1 MLIIRPRSLAAA
13 LVFALTSAVSTP
25 SFADLS
31 GNAGW
36 VNEYIF
42 RGVPQKTSS
51 ASAGIDFEHR
61 GFYVGTWGADV
72 GDGLEIDT
80 YLGYTFDLENVTLSI
95 GGTGYFY
102 TGDFDDTY
110 KELNFGVGSGLFSL
124 DIAVGQYENFAGPTL
139 DYTHSA
145 ATLEFRNFYGT
156 LGNFS
161 QDFEG
166 IYVDLGYSFDIAE
179 QADFKI
185 SWIYAD
191 KDLALNPDPNTGAA
205 RDDHTIVF
213 GVSKTFSL
221 AP

>member
-1 MLIIRPRSLAAA
+1 MLIARPGNTAAILTTALASVLISPA
-13 LVFALTSAVSTP
+13 SAE
-25 SFADLS
+25 LS

-51 ASAGIDFEHR
+51 ASAGLDFEHN
-61 GFYVGTWGADV
+61 GFYAGTWGADV
-72 GDGLEIDT
+72 GDGLEVDT
-80 YLGYTFDLENVTLSI
+80 YLGYVFDFDSVSLSI

-110 KELNFGVGSGLFSL
+110 KELNFGVGSGPVSL

-145 ATLEFRNFYGT
+145 ATVEYRNFYGT

-166 IYVDLGYSFDIAE
+166 TYLDVGYSFEIADK
-179 QADFKI
+179 ADFKI

-191 KDLALNPDPNTGAA
+191 KDLALNPDPGTGAA

-213 GVSKTFSL
+213 GLSKTFSL